1 MEGAGCFNPAYNTT
15 INLLAG
21 ILEVRD
27 EEEKKFKAEG
37 SMAVIEHTN
46 QGGATNLDINP
57 SFKVI
62 QQCNSLALQYLAQLG
77 LTPRAL
83 KSVGGESKEQSN
95 DKVTEWLK
103 KIGV

>member
-1 MEGAGCFNPAYNTT
+1 MEEAGCFKPSYNIT

-21 ILEVRD
+21 VLEVKD
-27 EEEKKFKAEG
+27 AEEKKFKADG
-37 SMAVIEHTN
+37 CQAVVEHTN

-62 QQCNSLALQYLAQLG
+62 QQCNSLALQYLSQLG

-83 KSVGGESKEQSN
+83 KSVGESKEQSN
-95 DKVTEWLK
+95 DKVAEWLK